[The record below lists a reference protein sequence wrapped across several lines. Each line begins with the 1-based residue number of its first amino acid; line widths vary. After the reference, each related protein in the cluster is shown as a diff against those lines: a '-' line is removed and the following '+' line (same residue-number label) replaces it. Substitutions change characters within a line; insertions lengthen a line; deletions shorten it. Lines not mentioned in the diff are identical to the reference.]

1 MSATENFSVKSAI
14 DGIGNDWE
22 LDRVEFKPYPC
33 AGALQATV
41 RACVNLHNGYHFEA
55 DDIVDVECR
64 LRMGDS
70 PVQQG
75 REHVF
80 SQQTPQG
87 EYGAHFSTPFIAA
100 VALLKGRLALADF
113 DDDALRDPEVLN
125 LSSRIRREDDPNS
138 GRPKYA
144 SGHVFVK
151 TNNGKLYEERQ
162 HIHPGHVENPVS
174 WCGCSRKY
182 LYNALRLVSQ
192 EKAQTFDATNHV
204 HRAAVKYARADRTA
218 ALLEPAPLALQP
230 KDASLTRWYSSQSL
244 ED

>member
-1 MSATENFSVKSAI
+1 VGEENFDVQSAI

-41 RACVNLHNGYHFEA
+41 RACVNLHNRYHLKA

-75 REHVF
+75 RERVF

-87 EYGAHFSTPFIAA
+87 EYGAHFSTPYIAA

-144 SGHVFVK
+144 SGHVFV
-151 TNNGKLYEERQ
+151 TTSDGKVYEERQ

-174 WCGCSRKY
+174 GADVQEKY

-192 EKAQTFDATNHV
+192 EKAQS
-204 HRAAVKYARADRTA
+204 
-218 ALLEPAPLALQP
+218 LLRQIMSIEQL
-230 KDASLTRWYSSQSL
+230 SNIRELTEQLRF
-244 ED
+244 